1 MKFVR
6 IVSIYFFFFVLGLE
20 AKQEKYKK
28 GEISVFIRLLYL
40 FHLHL
45 LYLIVK
51 YTNCSWKPEELR
63 YLKHT
68 LNV

>member
-1 MKFVR
+1 MKFVC

-40 FHLHL
+40 SI
-45 LYLIVK
+45 YI
-51 YTNCSWKPEELR
+51 CDI
-63 YLKHT
+63 
-68 LNV
+68 